1 VKKEYT
7 EKIPALEKYFC
18 REMTKV
24 RKVENLATTEETHQ
38 ALILH
43 KESLLQALKD
53 CQELKKQID
62 PRPSIMIFFSNLIIS
77 IAMGVLLNINNYR
90 AVSAAVLL
98 FLIRL
103 SFAIIREIQ
112 KTRRCFAALPDIFL
126 ELTKD
131 YTSISP
137 HRVDG
142 GSMDPI
148 QELSRSRS
156 EAVATSVPGHHQ
168 LEVTASNVMS
178 NEAALS
184 VAPDVPLGSDMLV
197 THGLQPYTA

>member
-1 VKKEYT
+1 MKKEYA

-38 ALILH
+38 AVILH

-53 CQELKKQID
+53 CQELEKQID
-62 PRPSIMIFFSNLIIS
+62 PRPPIMMFFSNVIIS
-77 IAMGVLLNINNYR
+77 ISMGVLLNISNYR

-98 FLIRL
+98 FLIRM

-126 ELTKD
+126 ELAKD
-131 YTSISP
+131 HTSIPP

-142 GSMDPI
+142 GSSGPI
-148 QELSRSRS
+148 QQLSRSLS
-156 EAVATSVPGHHQ
+156 DAVATPIPDQHQ
-168 LEVTASNVMS
+168 PEVTASNVAS

-184 VAPDVPLGSDMLV
+184 VASGAPLGSDMLV
-197 THGLQPYTA
+197 THGLQTYTA